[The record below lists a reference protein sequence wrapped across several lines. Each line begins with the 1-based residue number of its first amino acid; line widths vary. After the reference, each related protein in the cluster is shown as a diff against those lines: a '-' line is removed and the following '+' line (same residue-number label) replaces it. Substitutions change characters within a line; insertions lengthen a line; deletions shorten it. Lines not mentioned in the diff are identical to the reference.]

1 VSRLRSYAAMRSPR
15 MSPSSEPILF
25 WTLCYLWVLN
35 VADLALTN
43 YGIWLGFASE
53 GNGVMRYFLH
63 QGTAPAAGFKI
74 GIVTVG
80 VLLLWRLRRYR
91 TALVAAVTLTGV
103 LAAVV
108 TYQAFWIASL

>member
-1 VSRLRSYAAMRSPR
+1 MSLLRSYVAMRSPHVG
-15 MSPSSEPILF
+15 PSGEPVLF

-35 VADLALTN
+35 VADLALTS

-108 TYQAFWIASL
+108 TYQAFWLASL

>member
-1 VSRLRSYAAMRSPR
+1 VSRLQRYVAMRSPLTR
-15 MSPSSEPILF
+15 PSSEPVLF

-35 VADLALTN
+35 AADLALTS

-80 VLLLWRLRRYR
+80 ALLLWRLRRYR
-91 TALVAAVTLTGV
+91 TTLVAAVTLTGV

-108 TYQAFWIASL
+108 TYQAFWLASL